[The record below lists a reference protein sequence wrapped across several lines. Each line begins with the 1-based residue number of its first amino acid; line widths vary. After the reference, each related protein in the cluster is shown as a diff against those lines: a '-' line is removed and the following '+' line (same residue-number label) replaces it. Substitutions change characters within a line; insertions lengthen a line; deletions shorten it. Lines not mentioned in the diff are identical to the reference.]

1 MMMIPLE
8 TRDGIYI
15 TGDREYNRRCAY
27 WMACFVPVSSFVE
40 MVPFL
45 MKLPGATAFF
55 SSRINQDPLE
65 KFFGMQRQSG
75 KANENPTTAEFIKNT
90 ENFCIINSIWVD
102 SITGNCRGRKS
113 KELDLVA
120 AKQPLRKRPR
130 RRSK

>member
-1 MMMIPLE
+1 MVSTSQVNTI
-8 TRDGIYI
+8 DGAH
-15 TGDREYNRRCAY
+15 TGWHALFQYHHY
-27 WMACFVPVSSFVE
+27 FVE

-90 ENFCIINSIWVD
+90 ENFRIINSWIQLQETAEV
-102 SITGNCRGRKS
+102 GNPKN
-113 KELDLVA
+113 
-120 AKQPLRKRPR
+120 
-130 RRSK
+130 

>member
-1 MMMIPLE
+1 MVSISQVNIL
-8 TRDGIYI
+8 DVVYI
-15 TGDREYNRRCAY
+15 
-27 WMACFVPVSSFVE
+27 WMVCFVAVSSFVE

-55 SSRINQDPLE
+55 TSRINQDPLE
-65 KFFGMQRQSG
+65 KFFGMQHQSG

-90 ENFCIINSIWVD
+90 ENFRIISSIWVD
-102 SITGNCRGRKS
+102 SITGNCRGRKKS

-130 RRSK
+130 RRSN

>member
-15 TGDREYNRRCAY
+15 TGEYNRQCAY

-75 KANENPTTAEFIKNT
+75 KANENPTTAEFLRIQKIFALLIPFGWIQLQETAEVGNPKN
-90 ENFCIINSIWVD
+90 
-102 SITGNCRGRKS
+102 
-113 KELDLVA
+113 
-120 AKQPLRKRPR
+120 
-130 RRSK
+130 

>member
-15 TGDREYNRRCAY
+15 TGEYNRWCAY

-65 KFFGMQRQSG
+65 KFFGMQCQSG

-130 RRSK
+130 RRSN